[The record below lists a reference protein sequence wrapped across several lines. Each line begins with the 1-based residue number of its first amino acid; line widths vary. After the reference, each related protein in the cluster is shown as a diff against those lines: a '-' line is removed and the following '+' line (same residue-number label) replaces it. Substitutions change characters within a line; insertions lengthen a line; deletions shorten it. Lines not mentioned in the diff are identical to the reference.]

1 MIYRKVG
8 KRLMDIVGSLV
19 GLILLSPLFLL
30 ISFLLLIKQS
40 RPIFFVQSRP
50 GLHGKAFNLYKF
62 RTMTNEINQ
71 AGELLS
77 NEERITNIGLF
88 LRKTSLD
95 EIPELW
101 NVFKGDMSLV
111 GPRPLLFDYVPYYND
126 FQLQRH
132 QALPGITGL
141 AQVHGRN
148 ALSWERRFEYDVKYI
163 QSITLMKDIEI
174 LMKTIGVVLKREG
187 ISDGEHISCEPFR
200 GTPPTDQP

>member
-1 MIYRKVG
+1 MFYRRFG
-8 KRLMDIVGSLV
+8 KRFIDVVGSLL
-19 GLILLSPLFLL
+19 GLVFLSPVFLI
-30 ISFLLLIKQS
+30 ISVLLLLTQG

-50 GLHGKAFNLYKF
+50 GFQGKAFNLYKF
-62 RTMTNEINQ
+62 RTMTNAKNQ

-77 NEERITNIGLF
+77 NEERITKIGLL

-101 NVFKGDMSLV
+101 NVLKGDMSLV

-132 QALPGITGL
+132 QVLPGITGL

-148 ALSWERRFEYDVKYI
+148 ALSWERRFEYDVEYL
-163 QSITLMKDIEI
+163 QSITLMKDIKI
-174 LMKTIGVVLKREG
+174 LLKTISVVINREG
-187 ISDGEHISCEPFR
+187 VSDGEYISCEPFR
-200 GTPPTDQP
+200 GTPPNDQT